1 MVHDHLVEADRAGH
15 GARPA
20 AEGHLED
27 RPLFDPVVAVE
38 EPLQPLLEVLRL
50 DLRQESK
57 PAEVHPEQGNALWS
71 SEPRAG
77 EECPVAAERD
87 HQLACLEAAI
97 GPGRRRI
104 AIGFDNLHA
113 PSLQDGDGTVH
124 DRLLGARPTKNAD
137 DQLGARWTNDSRLPY
152 APISSDAASP
162 ATW

>member
-71 SEPRAG
+71 SQTRAS
-77 EECPVAAERD
+77 EEWPFPPPPAA
-87 HQLACLEAAI
+87 H
-97 GPGRRRI
+97 P
-104 AIGFDNLHA
+104 
-113 PSLQDGDGTVH
+113 PPLQ
-124 DRLLGARPTKNAD
+124 
-137 DQLGARWTNDSRLPY
+137 
-152 APISSDAASP
+152 P
-162 ATW
+162 ATDPRPPPP

>member
-1 MVHDHLVEADRAGH
+1 MVPDHRVEADRAGA

-71 SEPRAG
+71 SETRAC
-77 EECPVAAERD
+77 EECPVAAQGDDEPSS
-87 HQLACLEAAI
+87 LEAVI
-97 GPGRRRI
+97 GPRRPRV
-104 AIGFDNLHA
+104 AIGFNNLDDSTLQ
-113 PSLQDGDGTVH
+113 PSH
-124 DRLLGARPTKNAD
+124 DAVYT
-137 DQLGARWTNDSRLPY
+137 
-152 APISSDAASP
+152 
-162 ATW
+162 

>member
-71 SEPRAG
+71 SETRAC
-77 EECPVAAERD
+77 EECPVPAQVDDEP
-87 HQLACLEAAI
+87 ACLQPAI
-97 GPGRRRI
+97 VPGRLPLPTR
-104 AIGFDNLHA
+104 FNT
-113 PSLQDGDGTVH
+113 PS
-124 DRLLGARPTKNAD
+124 P
-137 DQLGARWTNDSRLPY
+137 
-152 APISSDAASP
+152 
-162 ATW
+162 